1 MNYFPLNEAIAIVRG
16 TRGYEKV
23 ALDLAQLASEN
34 RIRVDAR
41 LEDRAQ
47 AGLTGT
53 ITLGEEAATSSAL
66 SLAQTLVH
74 EHFHLRRQNPLLKT
88 VSFWSGVVSRRPVMA
103 RYEKPAYRAA
113 WDFLE
118 TVARSQPHFE
128 GEARAEQSAIAQ
140 VFQSGFGEPLL

>member
-1 MNYFPLNEAIAIVRG
+1 MSYFPLNEAIGIVRA

-23 ALDLAQLASEN
+23 AQDLAQLASEN
-34 RIRVDAR
+34 RIRFDAR
-41 LEDRAQ
+41 MEDRAQ
-47 AGLTGT
+47 ASLTGK
-53 ITLGEEAATSSAL
+53 ITLGEEAVCSSAL

-88 VSFWSGVVSRRPVMA
+88 VSFWSGVLSRTPVMA

-118 TVARSQPHFE
+118 AVARSQPHLSS
-128 GEARAEQSAIAQ
+128 EARAEQNAISQ
-140 VFQSGFGEPLL
+140 VFQSSFGEPLR

>member
-1 MNYFPLNEAIAIVRG
+1 MNSFPLDEAIAIVRT

-23 ALDLAQLASEN
+23 AQDLAQLASEN
-34 RIRVDAR
+34 RIRFDAR

-53 ITLGEEAATSSAL
+53 ITLGEEAASSSAL

-74 EHFHLRRQNPLLKT
+74 EHFHLRKQNPLLKT
-88 VSFWSGVVSRRPVMA
+88 VSFWRGVATRTPVMA

-118 TVARSQPHFE
+118 MVARSQPLLAN
-128 GEARAEQSAIAQ
+128 EARAEQSAIAQ
-140 VFQSGFGEPLL
+140 VFQSGFSEPLL